1 MRGKGRSAGKLEKA
15 RPGVG
20 SAERTGLEASP
31 PLPRASGQLSQCW
44 ERWAGWEARTVRE
57 EPPCAGARREGP
69 GQDAG
74 TQGR

>member
-15 RPGVG
+15 RPGAG

-31 PLPRASGQLSQCW
+31 PLPRASGQLSQHR